1 MKAVEEKVI
10 ILTNYVKLNETMAK
24 SNFQRTM
31 LTFDSSAKVAQI
43 GFHQHIKAYFS
54 HTKLGQLKSQIS
66 YENSLGRMSEFFGH
80 MINITATPIND

>member
-10 ILTNYVKLNETMAK
+10 ILTNYAKLNETMAK

-43 GFHQHIKAYFS
+43 GFPSTY
-54 HTKLGQLKSQIS
+54 
-66 YENSLGRMSEFFGH
+66 
-80 MINITATPIND
+80 